1 MCPVQLPYRGRV
13 QVSPRDSH
21 SAISLGTRWPRRK
34 PTASR
39 DSRGLDTE
47 RAMFGPP
54 QVLTIWGAQHG
65 SEGAAGRFPPPQP
78 LPHSPTL
85 ISQPLYPPQRY
96 RLAHCVCSSERGCQ
110 PQPTAQRGHLLLPVT
125 GKPLGPHIPQPQAP
139 GPEVRRGSAPAQ
151 PRWDSRC
158 ASAAWPG
165 GGERA
170 HGWGRGADARVGG
183 RGADTRVGRRGAGTR
198 VVRGAGTRMW
208 GEVAPRASGAPSP
221 TSARRDGAVLALTSR
236 LKASLVF
243 WKQSTNSASEGGRA
257 RSVRTPSGRGPDVS
271 LAGPL
276 SPCPVGLASA

>member
-65 SEGAAGRFPPPQP
+65 SEGAAGRFPPPQH

-110 PQPTAQRGHLLLPVT
+110 PQPTAQRGQEPEFLHTIEAGVFEAGVKHGFNTRTAVAMSDLNLVSSRLTFSTFWHLKQGFSPFRVHLLQGFVCFFGVL
-125 GKPLGPHIPQPQAP
+125 LFCH
-139 GPEVRRGSAPAQ
+139 GSH
-151 PRWDSRC
+151 C
-158 ASAAWPG
+158 AIY
-165 GGERA
+165 
-170 HGWGRGADARVGG
+170 
-183 RGADTRVGRRGAGTR
+183 
-198 VVRGAGTRMW
+198 
-208 GEVAPRASGAPSP
+208 
-221 TSARRDGAVLALTSR
+221 
-236 LKASLVF
+236 
-243 WKQSTNSASEGGRA
+243 
-257 RSVRTPSGRGPDVS
+257 RTLLMVQ
-271 LAGPL
+271 
-276 SPCPVGLASA
+276 